1 MRKKEKE
8 VIVKDSVKPSWGG
21 NRIIHYLLFIGSP
34 FLFFVVVINFVG
46 VADRFGFSAQT
57 IQEIW
62 ISHIIGSFCVFLV
75 TYGLFA
81 MYHSKL
87 LTDGKKHGTVILL
100 IIVLYFWY
108 GLLSLPDHQY
118 WTEGVGMVPVSFFLG
133 IIVILFGLIPSALTA
148 VFSDIFKRIFLKFA
162 PKRGRYYW
170 MIVTVLMGVMLSVIY
185 GLGLKE
191 GRDIWFFID
200 ISLFCT
206 LYSIFFLSLQDYYKH
221 RNNQLI
227 QRSFEDD
234 F

>member
-1 MRKKEKE
+1 MDLTYYWIILCIFGYLRTFCDVSLKAFNKREE
-8 VIVKDSVKPSWGG
+8 VLDGHFIN
-21 NRIIHYLLFIGSP
+21 NRFI
-34 FLFFVVVINFVG
+34 
-46 VADRFGFSAQT
+46 
-57 IQEIW
+57 
-62 ISHIIGSFCVFLV
+62 
-75 TYGLFA
+75 
-81 MYHSKL
+81 
-87 LTDGKKHGTVILL
+87 
-100 IIVLYFWY
+100 FWY

-221 RNNQLI
+221 RNNRLI